1 MTPRLVDRIPY
12 ERGDGEVWQ
21 ISEKCHLLV
30 LPEGETV
37 CVSGY
42 RTKDRFEGEL
52 LSLQV
57 EKVAKRAGLWLE
69 TFLGIDVVMVVVR
82 RDDTAALL
90 KACSEEL
97 GRAEGAGG

>member
-12 ERGDGEVWQ
+12 DRGDGEVWQ
-21 ISEKCHLLV
+21 ISEKYHLIV
-30 LPEGETV
+30 LPEGETA

-42 RTKDRFEGEL
+42 RTKDRFEGEW

-69 TFLGIDVVMVVVR
+69 TFLGIDVVMVIVR
-82 RDDTAALL
+82 RENTAALL
-90 KACSEEL
+90 NACAEEL
-97 GRAEGAGG
+97 GQSRGAGG